1 VAVVL
6 GSVVAVDGS
15 AGPVKQPEAPAAIG
29 RLRRLARVVL
39 DEQGVAVERLRWMGE
54 HSNYLFRCDTAAGDR
69 LVVRMCL
76 PGGRS
81 DAELDAELG
90 WLAALARETDLTVPA
105 ARFSTHV
112 TSAELPAGGRCIG
125 FEWVWGRHCE
135 ARPSR
140 RLVADLGRVL
150 AVLHAHARRFR
161 PPRGFTR
168 PRLDIGRLTLAGTP
182 EAARLARQRIDP
194 ATRRLLGEVADR
206 VQAVLAELGS
216 GPQAYGLVHADL
228 HLGNVLDHHGE
239 ARPLDFDDA
248 SWGRTTP
255 WTWRSRSTASP
266 SRCSPSCWAAT
277 ERSGRCQPA
286 TRSTPRRCWR
296 AAGCSWPRSCWPTGC
311 QQGPTWTCC
320 GPSPRAEPSRSGVH
334 RVSSPNSPPPTRH
347 GTFSILNLRA
357 SGVSAVFACDPLGI
371 RPARRKAVQ
380 GKTSPCG

>member
-1 VAVVL
+1 VVL

-39 DEQGVAVERLRWMGE
+39 DEQGVAVERLRWIGE

-69 LVVRMCL
+69 LVVRVCL

-105 ARFSTHV
+105 ARFSTQV

-248 SWGRTTP
+248 SWGHYALDLAVAVDSVPEPLQPLLLGGYRAVRPLPAGYQEHTEALLAG
-255 WTWRSRSTASP
+255 RRLFL
-266 SRCSPSCWAAT
+266 AT
-277 ERSGRCQPA
+277 FLLAHGLPA
-286 TRSTPRRCWR
+286 G
-296 AAGCSWPRSCWPTGC
+296 A
-311 QQGPTWTCC
+311 
-320 GPSPRAEPSRSGVH
+320 H
-334 RVSSPNSPPPTRH
+334 
-347 GTFSILNLRA
+347 LDLLRA
-357 SGVSAVFACDPLGI
+357 FT
-371 RPARRKAVQ
+371 AR
-380 GKTSPCG
+380 